1 MSTYNGRRGPN
12 ASQYLRDLNTISPQ
26 DTTGA
31 DDNGNFNYGGDD
43 LAIFTNT
50 EFFDFDSGQNMD
62 FQAQPVKNDA
72 SSTTSPANAEI
83 PSSANSVMGDL
94 TTMDYMTGKFFS
106 SPPVL
111 FVDSTFSLL
120 FGCIIWPERCG

>member
-12 ASQYLRDLNTISPQ
+12 VSQYLRDLNTISPQ

-31 DDNGNFNYGGDD
+31 DDNSNFNYGGGDD
-43 LAIFTNT
+43 LTLFTNT

-72 SSTTSPANAEI
+72 SSTTTSPANAEI
-83 PSSANSVMGDL
+83 PSSATSVMGDL
-94 TTMDYMTGKFFS
+94 TTMDYMTGKCFEAPIPTLFF
-106 SPPVL
+106 
-111 FVDSTFSLL
+111 LL
-120 FGCIIWPERCG
+120 L